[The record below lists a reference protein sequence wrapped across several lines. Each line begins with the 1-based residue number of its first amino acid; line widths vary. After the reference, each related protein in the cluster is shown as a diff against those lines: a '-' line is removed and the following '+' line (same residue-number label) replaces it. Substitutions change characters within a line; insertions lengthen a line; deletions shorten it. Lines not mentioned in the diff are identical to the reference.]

1 MSLMNTRPRYCPTA
15 VATESGWMNPVTKE
29 LLVSVGGLKSKLAI
43 EEAAKVVAIKVA
55 DVIQPIEEIKME
67 NPVEVKVRKQY
78 APRKPKVIGEVTESQ
93 VPDNMQLLGE
103 VVEYDLDKDNG

>member
-1 MSLMNTRPRYCPTA
+1 
-15 VATESGWMNPVTKE
+15 MNPVTKE

-55 DVIQPIEEIKME
+55 DVVIEVADVIEPIKEIKME

>member
-1 MSLMNTRPRYCPTA
+1 
-15 VATESGWMNPVTKE
+15 
-29 LLVSVGGLKSKLAI
+29 
-43 EEAAKVVAIKVA
+43 
-55 DVIQPIEEIKME
+55 ME